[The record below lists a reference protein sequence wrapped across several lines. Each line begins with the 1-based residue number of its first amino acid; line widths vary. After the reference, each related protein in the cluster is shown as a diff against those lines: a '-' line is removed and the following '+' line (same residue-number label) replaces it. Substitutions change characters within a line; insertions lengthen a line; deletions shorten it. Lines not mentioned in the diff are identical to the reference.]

1 MNSLKKMR
9 RALALVLA
17 LAMALA
23 LAGCGQEEVDPKQ
36 AVEDAAKATAAAF
49 GEISSAFGM
58 DAVSELAAGKSH
70 EELELYLSDANVGA
84 DISSLYGPGISVAPD
99 HQKGALPV
107 FAGVVRKVGV

>member
-36 AVEDAAKATAAAF
+36 TVEDAAKATAAAF
-49 GEISSAFGM
+49 GEISSVLGL
-58 DAVSELAAGKSH
+58 DAVCVLAAGNSNV
-70 EELELYLSDANVGA
+70 EL
-84 DISSLYGPGISVAPD
+84 
-99 HQKGALPV
+99 
-107 FAGVVRKVGV
+107 